1 MAFWAHVALA
11 IKHVSRDS
19 HFLGVLLLARNHPL
33 KQGEKWLARSDN
45 LHGASFLGGRDE
57 HMVRPLDGPAHGR
70 IALPSCITQWRGSL
84 QLINGSCL
92 SRVLASP
99 HRNVLAS
106 RHAHRTSALWETNPV
121 PTRPLRL
128 RPAVRRDLTTPVV
141 TLPDPFP
148 TSVHKI
154 TFDRLSTSRTFFSW
168 FESVGCTP
176 PCHAIHA
183 HQMHPTRQTACPATV
198 SVAYMCRQQGL

>member
-11 IKHVSRDS
+11 FKHVSRDS
-19 HFLGVLLLARNHPL
+19 HFLGVLFLARNLPL

-70 IALPSCITQWRGSL
+70 TAPPSCITQWRGSL

-99 HRNVLAS
+99 HLNVLAS
-106 RHAHRTSALWETNPV
+106 RHAHRTFALWETNPV

-154 TFDRLSTSRTFFSW
+154 TLDRLSTSRTFF
-168 FESVGCTP
+168 FLVRVCRMYAPVPRHTCTSD
-176 PCHAIHA
+176 A
-183 HQMHPTRQTACPATV
+183 PTRQTACPATV